1 MKKTYINP
9 TMVVIKIET
18 SHQMLA
24 GSMGT
29 NNLPDVNFSE
39 ATDDNTGYYA
49 D

>member
-1 MKKTYINP
+1 MKQIDFLKTVLLVAI
-9 TMVVIKIET
+9 
-18 SHQMLA
+18 LA

-29 NNLPDVNFSE
+29 NSLPDVNFSE